1 MEMEGDLPIGG
12 HRHDLTLSQQYTNSD
27 ILIVGTGVCIKS
39 RKFQNLTSTRV
50 EVRLKRTNPN
60 PPLKKSLN
68 IPELYAKM
76 FGRFH

>member
-1 MEMEGDLPIGG
+1 MEMEGDLPMGG
-12 HRHDLTLSQQYTNSD
+12 HRHDLTQSQQYTISD
-27 ILIVGTGVCIKS
+27 ILIVGTGMCIKS

-50 EVRLKRTNPN
+50 EVRLKGTN

-68 IPELYAKM
+68 IPEIYAKM